1 MIKFEFEI
9 VNLKCIIADSGF
21 ENIISE
27 VNWKYKALDE
37 SGKLIIEMFGS
48 ENLGNPNYD
57 NFTPFDVLTNEI
69 VIGWLVNIL
78 SIKGEFESVSRI
90 EQMQSQMISIKETK
104 EKIKYDIANPKT
116 VILNLPN

>member
-1 MIKFEFEI
+1 
-9 VNLKCIIADSGF
+9 
-21 ENIISE
+21 
-27 VNWKYKALDE
+27 
-37 SGKLIIEMFGS
+37 
-48 ENLGNPNYD
+48 
-57 NFTPFDVLTNEI
+57 VLTNEI

-104 EKIKYDIANPKT
+104 KIKYDIANPKT